1 MSLPRD
7 QRIDAINQVLLEI
20 AEGNFQQLAPV
31 SDNFD
36 EIDAI
41 ASGINMLSEELRDT
55 VISRNYLNSVLRS
68 IVDMLIIFDE
78 DFRIKQVNRKV
89 CELLEQPESY
99 FLDKPFESLF
109 DGRKAKFIRQLKNS
123 LRDHE
128 HLYNVETTL
137 KVPRK
142 GQLPVVLSLS
152 SLKNN
157 HSITGYV
164 LIAKDLKQIQ
174 LTANA
179 LKEKNEELKTFIY
192 RVSHDLKGPLASML
206 GLFQVI
212 EQTDTDLP
220 TLQYY
225 VSLIKKSA
233 LKLNTTLTGLL
244 EIGITDRTKV
254 VVQTFNATQL
264 INDTIDSFLNYPN
277 RDRVNISLQANAQ
290 VRFTSS
296 EKLFHSILQNL
307 IENGI
312 KYQNPRNESSF
323 LKISAKPNH
332 GGLELLVRDNGEGME
347 KNVLD
352 RAFDMFYRGHEAS
365 SGSGLGLFI
374 VKSNVE
380 KLGGDLKIKSKPRE
394 GTEIKIY
401 LPSLDKFKHPSA

>member
-7 QRIDAINQVLLEI
+7 RRIDAINQVLLEI

-41 ASGINMLSEELRDT
+41 ASGINMLSEELRET

-78 DFRIKQVNRKV
+78 NFYIKQVNRKV
-89 CELLEQPESY
+89 CELLEKPESY
-99 FLDKPFESLF
+99 FIDQPFDRLF
-109 DGRKAKFIRQLKNS
+109 DGRKAKFIRQLKNA
-123 LRDHE
+123 LQQQDYI
-128 HLYNVETTL
+128 YNIETSF

-142 GQLPVVLSLS
+142 GKLPVALSLS
-152 SLKNN
+152 TLKNN
-157 HSITGYV
+157 LSITGYV

-174 LTANA
+174 LTSKA
-179 LKEKNEELKTFIY
+179 LKDKNEELKTFIY

-212 EQTDTDLP
+212 EQTQTDLP
-220 TLQYY
+220 TLEYY
-225 VSLIKKSA
+225 TSLIKQSA

-244 EIGITDRTKV
+244 EIGITDRSKL
-254 VVQTFNATQL
+254 VVQTFDAVKV
-264 INDTIDSFLNYPN
+264 IHDIIDSFHNYPH
-277 RDRVNISLQANAQ
+277 RERVDISLAVNSS

-296 EKLFHSILQNL
+296 EKLFRSILQNL

-312 KYQNPRNESSF
+312 KYQNLRSDNAF
-323 LKISAKPNH
+323 IKISAKFTR
-332 GGLELLVRDNGEGME
+332 GGLDITVRDNGEGME
-347 KNVLD
+347 KQVLD
-352 RAFDMFYRGHEAS
+352 RAFDMFYRGNQAS

-374 VKSNVE
+374 VKTNIE

-394 GTEIKIY
+394 GTELRIF
-401 LPSLDKFKHPSA
+401 LPSLDKF